1 MPLLPILAALGASF
15 GWASGIVIA
24 QSPAKQ
30 LGAFAFTHIQLI
42 ACGLLAAALT
52 TALGHWHTIPW
63 QFWPAFVFSS
73 VFGILLGNLAM
84 IACLRRGGPRR
95 TELLLSLK
103 APIVGGIAFVWL
115 QEIPAPTDILGAAIT
130 LIGVCIAIVF
140 GTNTQ
145 SQSDA
150 SAAPLLHILGL
161 GVVATALQG
170 AGFLAMK
177 PALEA
182 GLTPIAATALRLL
195 GAALLISVIACVPAK
210 AMKPHAPLTPA
221 LLGVT
226 VLPGVIGYI
235 VASSLLLF
243 AFARLDAGIA
253 ATLGALSPVLILP
266 ILWVKEKVPPHPVAI
281 LGAMIAVSG
290 TAVIALL

>member
-1 MPLLPILAALGASF
+1 MTLLPLLAALGASF

-30 LGAFAFTHIQLI
+30 LGAFAFTHIQLV

-52 TALGHWHTIPW
+52 TALGHWHSVPW

-103 APIVGGIAFVWL
+103 APIVGGIAFLWL
-115 QEIPAPTDILGAAIT
+115 GEVPAPADILGATIT

-140 GTNTQ
+140 GTNTE

-150 SAAPLLHILGL
+150 RFAPLLHIVGL

-195 GAALLISVIACVPAK
+195 GAAALISVMACLPMK
-210 AMKPHAPLTPA
+210 AVKPNTALNPP
-221 LLGVT
+221 LLGKT
-226 VLPGVIGYI
+226 ILPGVIGYI
-235 VASSLLLF
+235 FASSLLLF
-243 AFARLDAGIA
+243 AFAHLDAGIA

-266 ILWVKEKVPPHPVAI
+266 ILWAKERLRPHPMALI
-281 LGAMIAVSG
+281 GALTAVSG